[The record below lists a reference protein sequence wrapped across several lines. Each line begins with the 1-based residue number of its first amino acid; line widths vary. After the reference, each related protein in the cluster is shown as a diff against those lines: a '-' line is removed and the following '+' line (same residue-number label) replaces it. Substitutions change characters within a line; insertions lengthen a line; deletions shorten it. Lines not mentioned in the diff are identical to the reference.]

1 MSKQESV
8 NKLNGRDFI
17 NIGIYTAIYFVLVMV
32 LAMTGLIPIFLV
44 LLSSMIGII
53 GGIPFML
60 FLTKVK
66 KPGMILIMSTIM
78 GILMFVTGMTWMPI
92 PFSIVTGLIA
102 EFIYFSGKYK
112 SMRSAILTAGIF
124 PLWACGNYLPLFLQR
139 EQYFASRTREQ
150 AEKGEARLVGIAG
163 ANAEILVDEL
173 KLSVEN
179 AVGVVHALGRP
190 GRPGG
195 EDDGRQIDNLSF
207 QPLRNIG
214 FNKENV
220 EKEIEKEE
228 LKKNIKLSE
237 KEKERIIEKEKIRAQ
252 LELEWANE

>member
-17 NIGIYTAIYFVLVMV
+17 NIGIYTAIYFVIVMV

-78 GILMFVTGMTWMPI
+78 GILMFITGMTWMPI

-102 EFIYFSGKYK
+102 EFIYFSGKYR
-112 SMRSAILTAGIF
+112 SMRSAVLTAGIF
-124 PLWACGNYLPLFLQR
+124 PLWACGNYLPLFFQR
-139 EQYFASRTREQ
+139 EQYFESRTNYGQEYADAVMRYTPNWMFLILLAATLACGIIGGFIGKALLKKHFER
-150 AEKGEARLVGIAG
+150 AGIA
-163 ANAEILVDEL
+163 
-173 KLSVEN
+173 
-179 AVGVVHALGRP
+179 
-190 GRPGG
+190 
-195 EDDGRQIDNLSF
+195 
-207 QPLRNIG
+207 
-214 FNKENV
+214 
-220 EKEIEKEE
+220 
-228 LKKNIKLSE
+228 
-237 KEKERIIEKEKIRAQ
+237 
-252 LELEWANE
+252 

>member
-17 NIGIYTAIYFVLVMV
+17 NIGIYTAIYFVIVMV
-32 LAMTGLIPIFLV
+32 VAMTGLIPIFLV

-78 GILMFVTGMTWMPI
+78 GILMFITGMTWMPI

-124 PLWACGNYLPLFLQR
+124 PLWACGNYLPLFFQR
-139 EQYFASRTREQ
+139 EQYFASRTNYGQEYADAVMRYTPNWMFLILLAATLACGIIGGFIGKALLKKHFER
-150 AEKGEARLVGIAG
+150 AGIA
-163 ANAEILVDEL
+163 
-173 KLSVEN
+173 
-179 AVGVVHALGRP
+179 
-190 GRPGG
+190 
-195 EDDGRQIDNLSF
+195 
-207 QPLRNIG
+207 
-214 FNKENV
+214 
-220 EKEIEKEE
+220 
-228 LKKNIKLSE
+228 
-237 KEKERIIEKEKIRAQ
+237 
-252 LELEWANE
+252 